1 MNREELL
8 HLIALTQIKG
18 IGSVY
23 TRLLIE
29 TYGSARGVFE
39 ADRRSL
45 AQLPRIGELLSAGV
59 NDPKVME
66 RAQRELD
73 FIEAHNI
80 RVSLYGTPDYPQR
93 LSSCMDAPAV
103 LYSIGSTPIDSPHVV
118 SIVGTRRCTP
128 YGRDMVND
136 FVRDLATLVPDAV
149 IVSGLAL
156 GIDVSAHKAAIA
168 HGLPTIGV
176 VAHGLDR
183 IYPSIH
189 RNIARQMIASGGGL
203 ITEYTSGTSPERG
216 NFLARNRIVAGMA
229 DAVIVAETGD
239 HGGSLVTASIAQ
251 SYDRD
256 VYAFP
261 GRATDEKSAGCN
273 RLIRS
278 NAAGLITSAEDL
290 VNAMGWECRKQLP
303 KTQEQEIPFDNHIS
317 PLGRELLALLKEQDS
332 MTLSALAQQTGH
344 DSSTLTEELLSLEMD
359 NLIHRLPGSR
369 YRVRGTYKKNTL
381 INSTCLWRRA
391 KRANHRDARPS

>member
-45 AQLPRIGELLSAGV
+45 VQLPRIGELLSAGV

-103 LYSIGSTPIDSPHVV
+103 LYSIDSTPIDSPHVV

-128 YGRDMVND
+128 YGRDIVND

-369 YRVRGTYKKNTL
+369 YRVR
-381 INSTCLWRRA
+381 
-391 KRANHRDARPS
+391 